1 MALVGTIS
9 GSNGTSS
16 TAITGSLIVA
26 NTSTNFPTLASDTN
40 VFISGSIGGKLSG
53 TGVTVFGGDIV
64 VSGSITTNG
73 FITGSIYS
81 YSKKTTSYN
90 MAASDAIIGVSG
102 SAASTIRLPDHTT
115 CVNGQYFIIKDEAGN
130 AGTYNITISG
140 SASPGTDTI
149 DGQLGA
155 LLSNNYAA
163 VTIYRGSDSGKFF
176 IV

>member
-1 MALVGTIS
+1 MALVGTLS
-9 GSNGTSS
+9 GSNGTSN
-16 TAITGSLIVA
+16 TAITGTLVVA
-26 NTSTNFPTLASDTN
+26 NTTVGFPSIPSDAT
-40 VFISGSIGGKLSG
+40 VFISGSIGGKQSG

-81 YSKKTTSYN
+81 YAKKTTSYN
-90 MAASDAIIGVSG
+90 MVSSDAIIGVSG
-102 SAASTIRLPDHTT
+102 SAASTIRLPDHAT

-130 AGTYNITISG
+130 AGTFNITISG

-149 DGQLGA
+149 DGQLGT
-155 LLSNNYAA
+155 LLSNNFAA
-163 VTIYRGSDSGKFF
+163 VTIYKGSDSGKFF